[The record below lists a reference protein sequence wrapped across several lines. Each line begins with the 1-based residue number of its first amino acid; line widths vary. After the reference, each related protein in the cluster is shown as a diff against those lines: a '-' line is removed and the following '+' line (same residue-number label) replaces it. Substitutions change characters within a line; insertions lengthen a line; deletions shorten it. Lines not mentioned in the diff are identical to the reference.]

1 MVIFVNNIPIH
12 ILDQPEGFGFT
23 EWKSDFEKLEELRG
37 KPLLF
42 EVKYKRILLLIDY
55 LTSKAL
61 DGLEEIAFV
70 VQDVSD
76 FKQYIKSHVSFV
88 KAAGGVV
95 KNKDGKILMMKRL
108 GFWDLPKG
116 KAEKG
121 EKSEITALREVEE
134 ECNVTVFSDGRLVTT
149 WHTYMAKGRLHL
161 KRTKWYRMG
170 LVSDSKMKPQ
180 KEEGIEE
187 LVWMTDA
194 EVIEA
199 EKNSYKS
206 ISYVLKEYRKNWINE

>member
-1 MVIFVNNIPIH
+1 MVIFVNNIPVH
-12 ILDQPEGFGFT
+12 ILDQPEGFAFT
-23 EWKSDFEKLEELRG
+23 EWKLDFEKLEELKG
-37 KPLLF
+37 KPLIYGI
-42 EVKYKRILLLIDY
+42 KYKRILLLIDY

-70 VQDVSD
+70 VKDVSD
-76 FKQYIKSHVSFV
+76 FKQYIKNHVSFV

-95 KNKDGKILMMKRL
+95 KNHEGKILMMKRL

-134 ECNVTVFSDGRLVTT
+134 ECNVTVFSDGRLVTS
-149 WHTYMAKGRLHL
+149 WHTYIAKGRLHL
-161 KRTKWYRMG
+161 KRTKWYKMG

-187 LVWMTDA
+187 LVWMTDP
-194 EVIEA
+194 EVVEA
-199 EKNSYKS
+199 EKRSYKS
-206 ISYVLKEYRKNWINE
+206 ISFVLEAYRKNLSE